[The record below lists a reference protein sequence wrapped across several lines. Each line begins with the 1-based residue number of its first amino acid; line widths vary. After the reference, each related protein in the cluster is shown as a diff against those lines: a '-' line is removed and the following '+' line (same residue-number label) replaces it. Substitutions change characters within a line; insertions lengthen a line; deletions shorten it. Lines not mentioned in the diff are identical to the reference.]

1 MHRHEGTCESL
12 GAVTRREREL
22 APLPLVPRSIIDRVK
37 SLPSR
42 VPVCDATSQVK
53 RKFNE
58 TSPRGISRLART
70 KDAIY
75 TSKKRNGTRRYDVY
89 GLHRRR
95 KQSTFPRGKITHV
108 LFFLVPKGAKG
119 TSVPPVTFERV
130 YTSARHSYIAH
141 CSPSSPLVIVAPIC
155 LRLRV
160 LQKGPGERRKERRLV
175 RRPKGGIPD
184 FVRRSCSIAG
194 RTDARRQHHRG
205 CPGRRFGY
213 PAPSVGMRTHAR
225 LTVPRSK
232 YI

>member
-1 MHRHEGTCESL
+1 MCESL

-58 TSPRGISRLART
+58 TSPRGISRLATT

-75 TSKKRNGTRRYDVY
+75 TSKKRNGTYREKVRCIRSSPRR
-89 GLHRRR
+89 
-95 KQSTFPRGKITHV
+95 SPP
-108 LFFLVPKGAKG
+108 FLAVKYTCLIFSRAKRYL
-119 TSVPPVTFERV
+119 VPPVTFVRASRSRRPLFPKLNTRDRRADLFAPPRFTKRARREAQREALTER
-130 YTSARHSYIAH
+130 H
-141 CSPSSPLVIVAPIC
+141 
-155 LRLRV
+155 
-160 LQKGPGERRKERRLV
+160 
-175 RRPKGGIPD
+175 PKGGIPD
-184 FVRRSCSIAG
+184 FVRRSRSIAG

-205 CPGRRFGY
+205 CPGRRFGC
-213 PAPSVGMRTHAR
+213 PAPSVGVRTHAR